1 MPVSREVNTQKNFV
15 VWNGGFSGGLF
26 NSINGSLIPDNCL
39 ADMSNLH
46 IDHFGKLHSVGKPTK
61 STDCYTTHEGI
72 SGSIRALIP
81 SSLNMYVN
89 RNGTM
94 YLEAN
99 PTNHW
104 AVDTIT
110 TQVAESPAT
119 GWVWVTYVDGL
130 WDAGVAVPEADEDFV
145 SYAESCTSLTV
156 AEFEGRIVFNLGN
169 ILRWSDL
176 TNPLLEETWMGPKDP
191 VTPFAM
197 TLANTLFFIKMRN
210 FIRYLQKCRGSLY
223 IFCDDGIY
231 AAPTLDVVGGTGS
244 IRQVYSGA
252 YLPCF
257 GTGAPF
263 KMYSDGLAIY
273 YVCNNKLVAF
283 DGSNAN
289 LISDKLSLPSSLA
302 WYAGEYDN
310 RLWFL
315 LCTEQL
321 PNGAVAN
328 NMYAI
333 DKTTG
338 AWEKYAITRTSLND
352 SATETPTAMS
362 AGNDPAGGTRGDRL
376 WIGTNLGRVYYFT
389 PTDTSAPLP
398 WSFTTKTYTPSFDAY
413 SRFVHFK
420 IRYVGQTLTSPVTIT
435 QHVCRD
441 GVDST
446 SDTLVT
452 RAATTLDMVGTG
464 GGMFQKDIE
473 CHADLGEGVYFTV
486 SGTGT
491 CTINDVGVE
500 FTTKGAGDVS
510 A

>member
-1 MPVSREVNTQKNFV
+1 MPVSREVNTTKNYSI
-15 VWNGGFSGGLF
+15 WNGGFSGGLF

-39 ADMSNLH
+39 ADISNLH
-46 IDHFGKLHSVGKPTK
+46 IDHFGNLHSVSKPTQ
-61 STDCYTTHEGI
+61 STDCYKSNG

-81 SSLNMYVN
+81 TSLQMYIN

-94 YLEAN
+94 YNEAN
-99 PTNHW
+99 QGTTW
-104 AVDTIT
+104 TVDTNT
-110 TQVAESPAT
+110 TQVAESPVA
-119 GWVWVTYVDGL
+119 GRQWVTDTDGL
-130 WDAGVAVPEADEDFV
+130 WSAGNNITAADQDFAD
-145 SYAESCTSLTV
+145 YAADCNSWTIT
-156 AEFEGRIVFNLGN
+156 EFEGRIVFNLGN
-169 ILRWSDL
+169 LLRWSDL
-176 TNPLLEETWMGPKDP
+176 FNPELEEAWRGPKDP
-191 VTPFAM
+191 VNLTTM
-197 TLANTLFFIKMRN
+197 TLANCLFFNKMGHL
-210 FIRYLQKCRGSLY
+210 IRKLQKCRGSLY
-223 IFCDDGIY
+223 TICDDGIY
-231 AAPTLDVVGGTGS
+231 ASSTLDIPNGTANC
-244 IRQVYSGA
+244 RLVYSGA
-252 YLPCF
+252 YLPKF

-263 KMYSDGLAIY
+263 SLYSDGLAIY
-273 YVCNNKLVAF
+273 YVCNNKLIAF

-289 LISDKLSLPSSLA
+289 LISDRLSLPSALA

-315 LCTEQL
+315 LCTEAQ
-321 PNGAVAN
+321 PDGAVAN
-328 NMYAI
+328 AMYAI

-338 AWEKYAITRTSLND
+338 AWEKYSVTRTSLND

-362 AGNDPAGGTRGDRL
+362 AGNDPVVGVRGDRL

-389 PTDTSAPLP
+389 PTDSGTPLP

-420 IRYVGQTLTSPVTIT
+420 IRYTGQASASPVTIT

-446 SDTLVT
+446 TDTLVERKT
-452 RAATTLDMVGTG
+452 ATTLDMVGSG

-473 CHADLGEGVYFTV
+473 CKAAKGEGVYFTV

-491 CTINDVGVE
+491 CTINDVGIE
-500 FTTKGAGDVS
+500 FTTYGSGDVS

>member
-1 MPVSREVNTQKNFV
+1 MSVAKEINSLRNFTI
-15 VWNGGFSGGLF
+15 WNGGFGGGLF

-39 ADMSNLH
+39 ADISNLH
-46 IDHFGKLHSVGKPTK
+46 IDHFGNLHSVSKPTQ
-61 STDCYTTHEGI
+61 STDCYSAGL
-72 SGSIRALIP
+72 SGSIRALMP
-81 SSLNMYVN
+81 TSLQMYVN

-94 YLEAN
+94 YNEA
-99 PTNHW
+99 TQGTTW

-110 TQVAESPAT
+110 TQVAESPIA
-119 GWVWVTYVDGL
+119 GRQWVTDTNGL
-130 WDAGVAVPEADEDFV
+130 WSSGVNITYADQDFAD
-145 SYAESCTSLTV
+145 YAADCNSFTV
-156 AEFEGRIVFNLGN
+156 TEFEGRIAFNLGN
-169 ILRWSDL
+169 LLRWSDL
-176 TNPLLEETWMGPKDP
+176 FSPILEEAWRGPVDA
-191 VTPFAM
+191 VNGTTM
-197 TLANTLFFIKMRN
+197 TLANTLFFIKMSHL
-210 FIRYLQKCRGSLY
+210 IRKLQKCRGSLY
-223 IFCDDGIY
+223 VFCDNGIY
-231 AAPTLDVVGGTGS
+231 SAPTLDVVGGTGS

-252 YLPCF
+252 YLPKF

-263 KMYSDGLAIY
+263 SLYSDGLAIY
-273 YVCNNKLVAF
+273 YVSNNKLIAF

-289 LISDKLSLPSSLA
+289 LISDRLSLPSSLA
-302 WYAGEYDN
+302 WYVGEYDN

-315 LCTEQL
+315 LCTEAA
-321 PNGAVAN
+321 PDGAVAN
-328 NMYAI
+328 VMYAI

-362 AGNDPAGGTRGDRL
+362 AGGDPVVGVRGDRL
-376 WIGTNLGRVYYFT
+376 WVGTNLGRVYYFT
-389 PTDTSAPLP
+389 PTDTATPMS

-420 IRYVGQTLTSPVTIT
+420 IRYVGQALTSPVTIT

-446 SDTLVT
+446 SDTILT
-452 RAATTLDMVGTG
+452 RASTTLDMVGAG

-473 CHADLGEGVYFTV
+473 CKAAQGEGVYFTV

-491 CTINDVGVE
+491 AEIADVGVE
-500 FTTKGAGDVS
+500 FVTRSSGDVN